1 MSPTRV
7 TCRFR
12 NMKVRNVQ
20 RKGPEDV
27 VPHHPLTRNPQA
39 KNDYG
44 YQKAIDHPLVGE
56 LLIFGIH

>member
-1 MSPTRV
+1 
-7 TCRFR
+7 
-12 NMKVRNVQ
+12 MKVRNVQ